1 MKSSKSKTI
10 LAYLGLLFD
19 AAIWGATFFLVK
31 NILVNVDPVTLVAY
45 RFLIAAAIL
54 AAYLLIS
61 KRSLFKN
68 FKPGLILGLILALL
82 YIPQTIGLVYTSAAN
97 SAFITGIFVAF
108 IPLLNYLVFK
118 KKPRGIQF
126 IVILIAIFG
135 LYLLTGGIREINP
148 GDTITIFA
156 AIMYAVHL
164 IFVAKYIGDD
174 IDIAR
179 LNFQQFLIVGGFS
192 LLISIFFGRSLEVQS
207 TTTIWTIIF
216 LAILPTLSAFS
227 IQLWSQKL
235 VSPLRTSLI
244 FSLEPL
250 FGAVFAWTLGQEPFS
265 LMQGL
270 GGLMIVAAIIVYN
283 LTSQHT

>member
-10 LAYLGLLFD
+10 FAYLGLTYA
-19 AAIWGATFFLVK
+19 AAIWGATFFIVK
-31 NILVNVDPVTLVAY
+31 NSLTYVDPVTLVAY

-54 AAYLLIS
+54 AVYLLIS
-61 KRSLFKN
+61 KRSLFKD

-82 YIPQTIGLVYTSAAN
+82 YIPQTIGLAYTSAAN

-126 IVILIAIFG
+126 IVILIAIIG

>member
-1 MKSSKSKTI
+1 MKSGKSKTI
-10 LAYLGLLFD
+10 LAYLGLMFD
-19 AAIWGATFFLVK
+19 AVIWGATFFVVK
-31 NILVNVDPVTLVAY
+31 NSLKDVDPVTLVAY
-45 RFLIAAAIL
+45 RFLIAAAFL
-54 AAYLLIS
+54 AAYLQIS

-82 YIPQTIGLVYTSAAN
+82 YIPQTIGLAYTSAAN

-118 KKPRGIQF
+118 KKPRVIQY
-126 IVILIAIFG
+126 IVILVAIIG

-148 GDTITIFA
+148 GDMITILA

-164 IFVAKYIGDD
+164 ILVAKYIGDD
-174 IDIAR
+174 IDLVR
-179 LNFQQFLIVGGFS
+179 LNFQQMLVVGGFS
-192 LLISIFFGRSLEVQS
+192 LLISLLFGRSLEIQS
-207 TTTIWTIIF
+207 SSAIWTIIF
-216 LAILPTLSAFS
+216 LAILPTLIAFS
-227 IQLWSQKL
+227 IQLWAQKL

-265 LMQGL
+265 LMQAV

-283 LTSQHT
+283 LTSQQT